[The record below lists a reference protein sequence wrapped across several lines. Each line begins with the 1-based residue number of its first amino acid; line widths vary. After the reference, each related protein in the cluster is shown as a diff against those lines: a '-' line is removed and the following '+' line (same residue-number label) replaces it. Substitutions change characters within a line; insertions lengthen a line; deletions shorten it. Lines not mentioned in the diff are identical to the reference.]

1 MNIFGKEIKFYNNT
15 FSVAN
20 PAENK
25 LHSQDIQIPWNQDL
39 NYNNALLDIVS

>member
-1 MNIFGKEIKFYNNT
+1 M
-15 FSVAN
+15 AN

-39 NYNNALLDIVS
+39 NYNNALLDIVSWTFKFKGVAFLF